1 MARTPAS
8 AGMDGVGKSGS
19 PAPRSITS
27 SPAALRRFASCEIA
41 MVADVSRCCRL
52 GDRPEAGVMRG
63 RIAPRGEAGNRDSI
77 PRLKPGPGAT
87 LPSRAVPCRAH
98 PSGWG
103 RWAPLPFSAWYRT
116 ILPLAR
122 PLTTE
127 DGVTGAD
134 ARTALERGRGV
145 VLVCPPAAESAQ
157 HLWELLD
164 PIPGR
169 GPGPGPPVLIACADD
184 AAAAAWPAGGP
195 ARLRVHA
202 VTGPARTAGRLKRR
216 PHQALAGA
224 AKDVAA
230 LVQRAALKL
239 DQGAPLVVA
248 WPEALG
254 AGERAAALPT

>member
-19 PAPRSITS
+19 PAPRSITP

-52 GDRPEAGVMRG
+52 GDRPEAGGMRG
-63 RIAPRGEAGNRDSI
+63 RIAPRGKVGN
-77 PRLKPGPGAT
+77 
-87 LPSRAVPCRAH
+87 
-98 PSGWG
+98 SGCELG
-103 RWAPLPFSAWYRT
+103 DARLPFRKVRGT

-134 ARTALERGRGV
+134 AKTALERGRPV
-145 VLVCPPAAESAQ
+145 VLVCPPAPENAQ

-169 GPGPGPPVLIACADD
+169 GPGAGPPVLIVCADD
-184 AAAAAWPAGGP
+184 AAAAAWPAVAP
-195 ARLRVHA
+195 AGLRVHA

-216 PHQALAGA
+216 PHQAL
-224 AKDVAA
+224 
-230 LVQRAALKL
+230 
-239 DQGAPLVVA
+239 
-248 WPEALG
+248 
-254 AGERAAALPT
+254 